1 MRLRS
6 FWRGFGLLLL
16 LAAQVA
22 GVRAFVLDSKLWL
35 GPTVT
40 MQLQLDPSPLGR
52 TLIDGSTSWGQVA
65 ETALTE
71 WNATMAGMQF
81 AVVRNSGA
89 AISAPNGLNNVFF
102 SNTVYGDAWG
112 SGVIGVAITYS
123 NSTRRIESDVIFNS
137 GRSWDSYRGNLRS
150 ALDLKRVA
158 LHEFGHVVGLNH
170 PDQFGQSL
178 TAIMNSTIGNLD
190 ALAADDRAGAVAA
203 YGAPPSSS
211 GTAPTILGVNFAPS
225 VSAGATVTFT
235 VTVSGTSPFTYV
247 WKKGTTTI
255 PGATSASLIL
265 TNVQPDDGGS
275 YTVTV
280 SNNAG
285 SATST
290 PAVLTVTSIIPAL
303 ITQPSNQTVN
313 LGGTATFS
321 VAATGSGTLT
331 FQWYRNNLAIPGA
344 NSASLILGNIQLSQA
359 GSYTVTV
366 SSGAGSVTSTAAT
379 LTVNAPAVG
388 PTIQTHP
395 ASQTVYIG
403 GSVMLSVVAT
413 GTAPFSYQWQR
424 DGAAMAG
431 ATSSSLTLSNLQVSD
446 SGGYSVVVSNSV
458 FSVTSNT
465 AAITV
470 SPVVIS
476 PTIGTPP
483 SSVTVQAGAPAS
495 FSAVVFGSAPLTFVW
510 RKNGTVVALANH
522 SVLSFNPAQT
532 GDAGSYTIT
541 ISNGAGSVTS
551 PPAIL
556 TVTAPAT
563 APSIQVAP
571 TGQTVLAGASVTFSV
586 AANGTAPLLYQW
598 LKDGLALAGA
608 TASTLVLNVV
618 QATDAGRYAVTV
630 SNAGGSVTS
639 AAAVLMV
646 TLPATV
652 PTLIGPPASLSV
664 PVGSPATFSVIAG
677 GAPPLTYQWRQGNVV
692 IARATQSAFAISAV
706 QLTDGGG
713 YTVTVSNS
721 LGSVTSVPA
730 VLTVLIPA
738 SAPVIQT
745 QPVNVGVTTGGSA
758 TFSVAATGTSPLSY
772 QWRKDGV
779 ALTGATGATLALSG
793 VQSGQAGVYSVVVSN
808 GAGSVASAGA
818 TLTVNP
824 VVVAPRID
832 AAPTGRVATEGANL
846 TFSVVASGSAP
857 LTYQWFK
864 AGAAIPGATQAT
876 LFLANVQLADA
887 GLYTVVVGNAVGS
900 VTSPLA
906 TLVVNSLLVPPAIT
920 VPPTGRTAV
929 EGSAVTLE
937 VTATGSAPLVYQW
950 RRNGAIL
957 VGATTAALTLTNLLA
972 GDAGDYTVV
981 VSNAAGNVASAPAAL
996 VVTRRPVSW
1005 ISNVSIRTTL
1015 GANQPLIVGLS
1026 MAGGAKPVL
1035 VRAVGPG
1042 LAAVGVGGA
1051 MPDPELALFG
1061 DSQLI
1066 AGNNDWG
1073 GGTDLAA
1080 AFAAVGAFGL
1090 SPGSLDAAIL
1100 GPVEGGRTAQVS
1112 GPIGGVVLVEAYDA
1126 GTGDLPRLVNV
1137 SARNRIGPAGDLLIA
1152 GFTLTGDA
1160 AKTILI
1166 RAIGPTLTA
1175 FGVPGALV
1183 DPKVEVYSGT
1193 DKVAENDDW
1202 PSSLAATFGSVG
1214 AFGLNP
1220 GGKDAALVLTL
1231 APGGYTV
1238 QVSGVGGASGET
1250 LIELYEVPVP

>member
-22 GVRAFVLDSKLWL
+22 GVRAFVLESKLWQ

-65 ETALTE
+65 ETALNE
-71 WNATMAGMQF
+71 WNASMAGMQF

-89 AISAPNGLNNVFF
+89 AISAPNSLNNVFF

-137 GRSWDSYRGNLRS
+137 GRSWDSYRGNLRA
-150 ALDLKRVA
+150 ALDFKRVA

-190 ALAADDRAGAVAA
+190 ALAADDRAGAAA
-203 YGAPPSSS
+203 GYGAPSS
-211 GTAPTILGVNFAPS
+211 GSGTPPTILGVNFTPS
-225 VSAGATVTFT
+225 VSTGATVTFT
-235 VTVSGTSPFTYV
+235 VNVSGTSPFTYV
-247 WKKGTTTI
+247 WKKGAATI
-255 PGATSASLIL
+255 PGATSASLTL
-265 TNVQPDDGGS
+265 TNVQPVDGGS

-280 SNNAG
+280 SNSAG

-290 PAVLTVTSIIPAL
+290 PAVLTVTSIGPAL

-313 LGGTATFS
+313 VGGTATFS

-331 FQWYRNNLAIPGA
+331 FQWHRNNVAIFGA
-344 NSASLILGNIQLSQA
+344 NAASLTLGNVQLSQA

-366 SSGAGSVTSTAAT
+366 SNGAGSVTSNAAT

-388 PTIQTHP
+388 PTVQTHP
-395 ASQTVYIG
+395 VSQTVFIG
-403 GSVMLSVVAT
+403 SSVTLSVVAT
-413 GTAPFSYQWQR
+413 GTAPLSYQWQR
-424 DGAAMAG
+424 DGVAIAG
-431 ATSSSLTLSNLQVSD
+431 ETSSSLTLNNLQVSD
-446 SGGYSVVVSNSV
+446 SGGYSVVVSNLV

-465 AAITV
+465 ATITV
-470 SPVVIS
+470 SPVVVA
-476 PTIGTPP
+476 PTIGSPP
-483 SSVTVQAGAPAS
+483 ASVTVQAGAPAS
-495 FSAVVFGSAPLTFVW
+495 FSVAAFGSAPLTFVW
-510 RKNGTVVALANH
+510 RKNGTVVALANQA
-522 SVLSFNPAQT
+522 VLSFRPAQV
-532 GDAGSYTIT
+532 GDAGSYTVT
-541 ISNGAGSVTS
+541 ISNAAGSVTS

-556 TVTAPAT
+556 TVTVPAT

-571 TGQTVLAGASVTFSV
+571 VSQTVLAGTSVTFSV
-586 AANGTAPLLYQW
+586 TASGTTPLLYQW
-598 LKDGLALAGA
+598 LKDGVALAGA
-608 TASTLVLNVV
+608 NASTLVLNAA
-618 QATDAGRYAVTV
+618 QPADAGRYAVTV
-630 SNAGGSVTS
+630 SNTGGSVTS
-639 AAAVLMV
+639 AAAVLTV
-646 TLPATV
+646 TVPATV
-652 PTLIGPPASLSV
+652 PTLISPPAGLSV
-664 PVGSPATFSVIAG
+664 LVGSPAIFSVIAG
-677 GAPPLTYQWRQGNVV
+677 GAPPLTYQWRQGNVL
-692 IARATQSAFAISAV
+692 IARATQAELAIAAV

-721 LGSVTSVPA
+721 LGSVASAPA

-738 SAPVIQT
+738 TVPVIQT
-745 QPVNVGVTTGGSA
+745 QPVSVAVTAGANA

-793 VQSGQAGVYSVVVSN
+793 VQAIQAGVYTVVVSN
-808 GAGSVASAGA
+808 TAGSVTSTGA

-832 AAPTGRVATEGANL
+832 AAPTGRVATEGANV

-857 LTYQWFK
+857 LTYQWFR
-864 AGAAIPGATQAT
+864 ADALIPGATQAT
-876 LFLANVQLADA
+876 LFLGNVQLADA
-887 GLYTVVVGNAVGS
+887 GPYTVAVGNAVGS
-900 VTSPLA
+900 VSSPPA
-906 TLVVNSLLVPPAIT
+906 TLVVNPRVVPPVIT
-920 VPPTGRTAV
+920 SPPAGRSAV
-929 EGSAVTLE
+929 AGSTVTLE

-950 RRNGAIL
+950 RRNGVNL
-957 VGATTAALTLTNLLA
+957 VGATTAGLTLTNLLV

-981 VSNAAGNVASAPAAL
+981 VSNAAGSVTSAPATL
-996 VVTRRPVSW
+996 VVTPRPVSR

-1015 GANQPLIVGLS
+1015 AANQPLIVGLS

-1042 LAAVGVGGA
+1042 LAAFGVGGA
-1051 MPDPELALFG
+1051 MPDPELSLFG

-1066 AGNNDWG
+1066 AGNDDWG
-1073 GGTDLAA
+1073 GGAELVA

-1090 SPGSLDAAIL
+1090 PPGSLDAAIF

-1112 GPIGGVVLVEAYDA
+1112 GPAGGVVLVEAYDA
-1126 GTGDLPRLVNV
+1126 GAGDLPRLVNV

-1152 GFTLTGDA
+1152 GFTLAGDA
-1160 AKTILI
+1160 PKTILI

-1183 DPKVEVYSGT
+1183 DPKVEVFSGT
-1193 DKVAENDDW
+1193 EKVAENDDW
-1202 PSSLAATFGSVG
+1202 PASLAATFGSVG

-1231 APGGYTV
+1231 APGGYTI

-1250 LIELYEVPVP
+1250 LIELYEVPAP